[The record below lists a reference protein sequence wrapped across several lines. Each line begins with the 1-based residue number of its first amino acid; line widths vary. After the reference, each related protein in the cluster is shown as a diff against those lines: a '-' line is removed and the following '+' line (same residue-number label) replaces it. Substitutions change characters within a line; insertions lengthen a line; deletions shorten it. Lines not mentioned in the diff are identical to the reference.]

1 MDITKLNKIDSSS
14 KKLLKKVEVFE
25 KLLDE
30 LQKREIPSAA
40 VEVINLEIEKVNSF
54 SGYDKLYKKALVK
67 SQNSI
72 LRIIENN
79 SGLFVKNH
87 FQQKWMSVG
96 IGIGIAFGTAFGVSQ
111 GNMGLMALGI
121 PIGLGTGIALGKKK
135 DNEVFKIGKQLDVV
149 VGY

>member
-1 MDITKLNKIDSSS
+1 MDITNLSKIDSSS
-14 KKLLKKVEVFE
+14 KKLVKRFEVFE

-30 LQKREIPSAA
+30 LNKREIPYAA

-54 SGYDKLYKKALVK
+54 LGYDKLYKKALVK

-87 FQQKWMSVG
+87 FQQKWMSAG
-96 IGIGIAFGTAFGVSQ
+96 IGIGIAFGTAFGASQ
-111 GNMGLMALGI
+111 DNMGLMSLGI
-121 PIGLGTGIALGKKK
+121 PIGLGIGIALGDKK
-135 DNEVFKIGKQLDVV
+135 DDEILKLGKQLDVEIIS
-149 VGY
+149 